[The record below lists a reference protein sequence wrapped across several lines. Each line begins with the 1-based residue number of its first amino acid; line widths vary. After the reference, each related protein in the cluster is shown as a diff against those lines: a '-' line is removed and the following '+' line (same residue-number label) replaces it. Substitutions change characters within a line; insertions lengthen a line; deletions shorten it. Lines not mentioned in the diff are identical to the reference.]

1 MKRPRYFQWLQ
12 GENSGIITKLVNITE
27 MDGEYFYN
35 FEDGESCNQ
44 RFVSQMTSSPA
55 ALKDKFMVEV
65 ISPNDPWRVEQIGTG
80 FFQDA
85 MSQENVDVPPLEDIT
100 GASGNGN
107 SIDISKSA
115 VGTMKFIA
123 PRYRG
128 PMYELPSLDEYFY
141 DETLLRSYDEDTPAP
156 VKKQKLDGAT
166 ATFKKP
172 AQEPEVTM
180 PSAPPPTVTPAY
192 IHPTVETKYEEPSAS
207 DPVRILA
214 KTCKKRDTDID
225 LTISIKL
232 PSKAVYNIASAEFED
247 GGSKFINYLIEG
259 IDINSIISELRNAL
273 TAAYESSDSE

>member
-35 FEDGESCNQ
+35 FEDGESCNL
-44 RFVSQMTSSPA
+44 RFISQMTSSPA

-65 ISPNDPWRVEQIGTG
+65 VSPNDPWRVEQISTG
-80 FFQDA
+80 FFKDA

-115 VGTMKFIA
+115 VGTMKYVA
-123 PRYRG
+123 PRYKG
-128 PMYELPSLDEYFY
+128 PMYELPSLDDYFY
-141 DETLLRSYDEDTPAP
+141 EDNSTAP
-156 VKKQKLDGAT
+156 VKKHKLDGAT
-166 ATFKKP
+166 AIFKKTVPEP
-172 AQEPEVTM
+172 APEPEVVI
-180 PSAPPPTVTPAY
+180 PSTPPPVVTPEY
-192 IHPTVETKYEEPSAS
+192 IRPTVETTYEEPSTS

-214 KTCKKRDTDID
+214 KTSKKRDTDID

-232 PSKAVYNIASAEFED
+232 PSKSVYTIASEEFED

>member
-35 FEDGESCNQ
+35 FEDGESCNL
-44 RFVSQMTSSPA
+44 RFISQMTSSPA

-65 ISPNDPWRVEQIGTG
+65 VSPNDPWRVEQISTG
-80 FFQDA
+80 LFKDA

-107 SIDISKSA
+107 SLDISKSA
-115 VGTMKFIA
+115 VGTMKYVA
-123 PRYRG
+123 PRYKG
-128 PMYELPSLDEYFY
+128 PMYELPSLDDYFY
-141 DETLLRSYDEDTPAP
+141 EDNSTAP
-156 VKKQKLDGAT
+156 VKKHKLDGAT
-166 ATFKKP
+166 AIFKKTVPEP
-172 AQEPEVTM
+172 APEPTQEPEVTI
-180 PSAPPPTVTPAY
+180 PATPPPVVTPEY
-192 IHPTVETKYEEPSAS
+192 IRPTVETTYEEPSTS

-214 KTCKKRDTDID
+214 KTSKKRDTDID

-232 PSKAVYNIASAEFED
+232 PSKSVYTIASEEFED

>member
-35 FEDGESCNQ
+35 FEDGESCNL
-44 RFVSQMTSSPA
+44 RFISQMTSSPA

-65 ISPNDPWRVEQIGTG
+65 VSPNDPWRVEQISTG
-80 FFQDA
+80 FFKDA

-115 VGTMKFIA
+115 VGTTKYVA
-123 PRYRG
+123 PRYKG
-128 PMYELPSLDEYFY
+128 PMYELPSLDDYFY
-141 DETLLRSYDEDTPAP
+141 EDNSTAP
-156 VKKQKLDGAT
+156 VKKHKLDGAT
-166 ATFKKP
+166 AIFKKTVPEP
-172 AQEPEVTM
+172 APEPEVVI
-180 PSAPPPTVTPAY
+180 PSTPPPVITPEY
-192 IHPTVETKYEEPSAS
+192 IRPTVETTYEEPSTS

-214 KTCKKRDTDID
+214 KTSKKRDTDID

-232 PSKAVYNIASAEFED
+232 PSKSVYTIASEEFED

>member
-35 FEDGESCNQ
+35 FEDGESCNL
-44 RFVSQMTSSPA
+44 RFISQMTSSPA

-65 ISPNDPWRVEQIGTG
+65 VSPNDPWRVEQISTG
-80 FFQDA
+80 FFKDA

-115 VGTMKFIA
+115 VGTMKYVP
-123 PRYRG
+123 PRYKG
-128 PMYELPSLDEYFY
+128 PMYELPSLDDYFY
-141 DETLLRSYDEDTPAP
+141 EDNSTAP
-156 VKKQKLDGAT
+156 VKKHKLDGAT
-166 ATFKKP
+166 AIFKKTAP
-172 AQEPEVTM
+172 EPTQEPEVTI
-180 PSAPPPTVTPAY
+180 PATPPPVVIPEY
-192 IHPTVETKYEEPSAS
+192 IRPTVETKYEEPSTS

-214 KTCKKRDTDID
+214 KTSKKRETDID

-232 PSKAVYNIASAEFED
+232 PSKSVYTIASEEFED

>member
-35 FEDGESCNQ
+35 FEDGESCNL
-44 RFVSQMTSSPA
+44 RFISQMTSSPA

-65 ISPNDPWRVEQIGTG
+65 VSPNDPWRVEQISTG
-80 FFQDA
+80 FFKDA

-115 VGTMKFIA
+115 VGTMKYVA
-123 PRYRG
+123 PRYKG
-128 PMYELPSLDEYFY
+128 PMYELPSLDDYFY
-141 DETLLRSYDEDTPAP
+141 EDNSTAP
-156 VKKQKLDGAT
+156 VKKHKLDGAT
-166 ATFKKP
+166 AIFKKTVPEP
-172 AQEPEVTM
+172 APEPEVVI
-180 PSAPPPTVTPAY
+180 PSTPPPVITPEY
-192 IHPTVETKYEEPSAS
+192 IRPTVETTYEEPSTS

-214 KTCKKRDTDID
+214 KTSKKRDTDID

-232 PSKAVYNIASAEFED
+232 PSKSVYTIASEEFED

>member
-35 FEDGESCNQ
+35 FEDGESCNL
-44 RFVSQMTSSPA
+44 RFISQMTSSPA

-65 ISPNDPWRVEQIGTG
+65 VSPNDPWRVEQISTG
-80 FFQDA
+80 LFKDA

-115 VGTMKFIA
+115 VGTMKYVA
-123 PRYRG
+123 PRYKG
-128 PMYELPSLDEYFY
+128 PMYELPSLDDYFY
-141 DETLLRSYDEDTPAP
+141 EDNSIAP
-156 VKKQKLDGAT
+156 VKKHKLDGAT
-166 ATFKKP
+166 AVFKKTAPEP
-172 AQEPEVTM
+172 APEPEVAI
-180 PSAPPPTVTPAY
+180 PSTPPPVVTPEY
-192 IHPTVETKYEEPSAS
+192 IRPTVETTYEEPSTS

-214 KTCKKRDTDID
+214 KTSKKRDTDID

-232 PSKAVYNIASAEFED
+232 PSKSVYNIASEEFED

-273 TAAYESSDSE
+273 TAAYEL

>member
-35 FEDGESCNQ
+35 FEDGESCNL
-44 RFVSQMTSSPA
+44 RFISQMTSSPA

-65 ISPNDPWRVEQIGTG
+65 VSPNDPWRVEQISTG
-80 FFQDA
+80 FFKDA

-115 VGTMKFIA
+115 VGTMKYVA
-123 PRYRG
+123 PRYKG
-128 PMYELPSLDEYFY
+128 PMYELPSLDDYFY
-141 DETLLRSYDEDTPAP
+141 EDNSTAP
-156 VKKQKLDGAT
+156 VKKHKLDGAT
-166 ATFKKP
+166 AIFKKAAP
-172 AQEPEVTM
+172 KPEPEPEVAI
-180 PSAPPPTVTPAY
+180 PSTPPPVVTPEC
-192 IHPTVETKYEEPSAS
+192 IRPTVETKYEEPSTS

-214 KTCKKRDTDID
+214 KTSKKRDTDID

-232 PSKAVYNIASAEFED
+232 PSKLVYNIASEEFED

-259 IDINSIISELRNAL
+259 IDINSIISELRNAI

>member
-35 FEDGESCNQ
+35 FEDGESCNL
-44 RFVSQMTSSPA
+44 RFISQMTSSPA

-65 ISPNDPWRVEQIGTG
+65 VSPNDPWRVEQISTG
-80 FFQDA
+80 FFKDA

-100 GASGNGN
+100 SASGNGN
-107 SIDISKSA
+107 LIDISKSA
-115 VGTMKFIA
+115 VGTMKYIA
-123 PRYRG
+123 PRYKG
-128 PMYELPSLDEYFY
+128 PMYELPSLDDYFY
-141 DETLLRSYDEDTPAP
+141 EDNSTAS
-156 VKKQKLDGAT
+156 VKKHKLDGAT
-166 ATFKKP
+166 AIFKKAVPEP
-172 AQEPEVTM
+172 APEPEVAI
-180 PSAPPPTVTPAY
+180 PSTPPPVVTPEY
-192 IHPTVETKYEEPSAS
+192 IHPTVETKYEEPSTS

-214 KTCKKRDTDID
+214 KTSKKRDTDID

-232 PSKAVYNIASAEFED
+232 PSKSVYTIASEEFED

>member
-35 FEDGESCNQ
+35 FEDGESCNL
-44 RFVSQMTSSPA
+44 RFISQMTSSPA

-65 ISPNDPWRVEQIGTG
+65 VSPNDPWRVEQISTG
-80 FFQDA
+80 FFKDA

-115 VGTMKFIA
+115 VGTMKYVA
-123 PRYRG
+123 PRYKG
-128 PMYELPSLDEYFY
+128 PMYELPSLDDYFY
-141 DETLLRSYDEDTPAP
+141 EDNSTAP
-156 VKKQKLDGAT
+156 VKKHKLDGAT
-166 ATFKKP
+166 AIFKKTTP
-172 AQEPEVTM
+172 EPTQEPEVTI
-180 PSAPPPTVTPAY
+180 PATPPPVVTPEY
-192 IHPTVETKYEEPSAS
+192 IRPTVETKYEEPSTS

-214 KTCKKRDTDID
+214 KTSKKRDTDID

-232 PSKAVYNIASAEFED
+232 PSKSVYNIASNEFED

>member
-35 FEDGESCNQ
+35 FEDGASCNL
-44 RFVSQMTSSPA
+44 RSISQMTSSPA
-55 ALKDKFMVEV
+55 AWKDKFMVEV
-65 ISPNDPWRVEQIGTG
+65 VSPNDPWRVEQISTG
-80 FFQDA
+80 FFKDA

-115 VGTMKFIA
+115 VGTTKYVA
-123 PRYRG
+123 PRYKG
-128 PMYELPSLDEYFY
+128 PMYELPSLDDYFY
-141 DETLLRSYDEDTPAP
+141 EDNSTAP
-156 VKKQKLDGAT
+156 VKKHKLDGAT
-166 ATFKKP
+166 AIFKKAAPEP
-172 AQEPEVTM
+172 APEPEVVI
-180 PSAPPPTVTPAY
+180 PSTPPPVITPEY
-192 IHPTVETKYEEPSAS
+192 IRPTVETKYEEPSTP

-214 KTCKKRDTDID
+214 KTSKKRDTDID

-232 PSKAVYNIASAEFED
+232 PSKSVYTIASEEFED

-273 TAAYESSDSE
+273 TAAYESTDSE

>member
-12 GENSGIITKLVNITE
+12 GENTGIITKLVNITE

-44 RFVSQMTSSPA
+44 RFVSQMTSSTA

-80 FFQDA
+80 LFTDA

-107 SIDISKSA
+107 LIDISKSA

-123 PRYRG
+123 PRYKG

-141 DETLLRSYDEDTPAP
+141 EEAPTTPA
-156 VKKQKLDGAT
+156 KKQKLDGAT

-172 AQEPEVTM
+172 APEPEVTI
-180 PSAPPPTVTPAY
+180 PSAPPPTATPAY
-192 IHPTVETKYEEPSAS
+192 IHPVVETKYEEPSES

-232 PSKAVYNIASAEFED
+232 PSKAVYNIAAAEFED

-273 TAAYESSDSE
+273 TTAYESSDSE

>member
-35 FEDGESCNQ
+35 FEDGESCNL
-44 RFVSQMTSSPA
+44 RFISQMTSSPA

-65 ISPNDPWRVEQIGTG
+65 VSPNDPWRVEQISTG
-80 FFQDA
+80 LFKDA

-115 VGTMKFIA
+115 VGTMKYVA
-123 PRYRG
+123 PRYKG
-128 PMYELPSLDEYFY
+128 PMYELPSLDDYFY
-141 DETLLRSYDEDTPAP
+141 EDNSIAP
-156 VKKQKLDGAT
+156 VKKHKLDGAT
-166 ATFKKP
+166 AVFKKTAPEP
-172 AQEPEVTM
+172 APEPEVAI
-180 PSAPPPTVTPAY
+180 PSTPPLVVTPEY
-192 IHPTVETKYEEPSAS
+192 TRPTVETTYEEPSTS

-214 KTCKKRDTDID
+214 KTSKKRDTDID

-232 PSKAVYNIASAEFED
+232 PSKSVYKIASEEFED

>member
-44 RFVSQMTSSPA
+44 RFISQMTSSPA

-80 FFQDA
+80 FFKDA
-85 MSQENVDVPPLEDIT
+85 MTQENVDVPPLEDIT

-107 SIDISKSA
+107 LIDISKSA
-115 VGTMKFIA
+115 VGTMRFIA
-123 PRYRG
+123 PRYNG

-141 DETLLRSYDEDTPAP
+141 EDTPPTP

-166 ATFKKP
+166 ASFKKVAP
-172 AQEPEVTM
+172 EPEVTM
-180 PSAPPPTVTPAY
+180 PSTPPPAVTPAY
-192 IHPTVETKYEEPSAS
+192 IQPTVETKYEEPSAS

>member
-35 FEDGESCNQ
+35 FEDGESCNL
-44 RFVSQMTSSPA
+44 RFISQMTSSPA

-65 ISPNDPWRVEQIGTG
+65 VSPNDPWRVEQISTG
-80 FFQDA
+80 FFKDA

-115 VGTMKFIA
+115 VGTTKYVA
-123 PRYRG
+123 PRYKG
-128 PMYELPSLDEYFY
+128 PMYELPSLDDYFY
-141 DETLLRSYDEDTPAP
+141 EDNSTAP
-156 VKKQKLDGAT
+156 VKKHKLDGAT
-166 ATFKKP
+166 AIFKKAAPEP
-172 AQEPEVTM
+172 APEPEVVI
-180 PSAPPPTVTPAY
+180 PSTPPPVITPEY
-192 IHPTVETKYEEPSAS
+192 IRPTVETKYEEPSTP

-214 KTCKKRDTDID
+214 KTSKKRETDID

-232 PSKAVYNIASAEFED
+232 PSKSVYTIASEEFED

>member
-35 FEDGESCNQ
+35 FEDGESCNL
-44 RFVSQMTSSPA
+44 RFISQMTSSPA

-65 ISPNDPWRVEQIGTG
+65 VSPNDPWRVEQISTG
-80 FFQDA
+80 FFKDA

-115 VGTMKFIA
+115 VGTMKYVA
-123 PRYRG
+123 PRYKG
-128 PMYELPSLDEYFY
+128 PMYELPSLDDYFY
-141 DETLLRSYDEDTPAP
+141 EDNSNAP
-156 VKKQKLDGAT
+156 VKKHKLDGAT
-166 ATFKKP
+166 AIFKKTAPEP
-172 AQEPEVTM
+172 APEPEVAI
-180 PSAPPPTVTPAY
+180 PSTPPPVVTPEY
-192 IHPTVETKYEEPSAS
+192 TRPTVETTYEEPSTS

-214 KTCKKRDTDID
+214 KTSKKRDTDID

-232 PSKAVYNIASAEFED
+232 PNKSVYKIASEEFED

>member
-35 FEDGESCNQ
+35 FEDGESCNL
-44 RFVSQMTSSPA
+44 RFISQMTSSPA

-65 ISPNDPWRVEQIGTG
+65 VSPNDPWRVEQISTG
-80 FFQDA
+80 FFKDA

-100 GASGNGN
+100 SASGNGN
-107 SIDISKSA
+107 LLDISKSA
-115 VGTMKFIA
+115 VGTMKYVA
-123 PRYRG
+123 PRYKG
-128 PMYELPSLDEYFY
+128 PMYELPSLDDYFY
-141 DETLLRSYDEDTPAP
+141 EDNSTAP
-156 VKKQKLDGAT
+156 VKKHKLDGAT
-166 ATFKKP
+166 AIFKKAAP
-172 AQEPEVTM
+172 KPEPEPEVAI
-180 PSAPPPTVTPAY
+180 PSTPPPVVTPEN
-192 IHPTVETKYEEPSAS
+192 IRPTVETTYEEPSKS

-214 KTCKKRDTDID
+214 KTSKKRDTDID

-232 PSKAVYNIASAEFED
+232 PSKSVYTIASEEFED

>member
-35 FEDGESCNQ
+35 FEDGESCNL
-44 RFVSQMTSSPA
+44 RFISQMTSSPA

-65 ISPNDPWRVEQIGTG
+65 VSPNDPWRVEQISTG
-80 FFQDA
+80 FFKDA

-115 VGTMKFIA
+115 VGTMKYVA
-123 PRYRG
+123 PRYKG
-128 PMYELPSLDEYFY
+128 PMYELPSLDDYFY
-141 DETLLRSYDEDTPAP
+141 EDNSTAP
-156 VKKQKLDGAT
+156 VKKHKLDGAT
-166 ATFKKP
+166 AIFKKTVPEP
-172 AQEPEVTM
+172 APEPEVTI
-180 PSAPPPTVTPAY
+180 PSTPPPVITPEY
-192 IHPTVETKYEEPSAS
+192 IRPTVETTYEEPSTS

-214 KTCKKRDTDID
+214 KTSKKRDTDID

-232 PSKAVYNIASAEFED
+232 PSKSVYTIASEEFED

>member
-35 FEDGESCNQ
+35 FEDGESCNL
-44 RFVSQMTSSPA
+44 RFISQMTSSPA

-65 ISPNDPWRVEQIGTG
+65 VSPNDPWRVEQISTG
-80 FFQDA
+80 FFKDA

-115 VGTMKFIA
+115 VGTMKYVA
-123 PRYRG
+123 PRYKG
-128 PMYELPSLDEYFY
+128 PMYELPSLDDYFY
-141 DETLLRSYDEDTPAP
+141 EDNSTAP
-156 VKKQKLDGAT
+156 VKKHKLDGAT
-166 ATFKKP
+166 AIFKKTAPEP
-172 AQEPEVTM
+172 APEPEVTI
-180 PSAPPPTVTPAY
+180 PATPPPVITPEY
-192 IHPTVETKYEEPSAS
+192 IRPTVETKYEEPSTS

-214 KTCKKRDTDID
+214 KTSKKRDTDID

-232 PSKAVYNIASAEFED
+232 PSKSVYNIASKEFED

>member
-35 FEDGESCNQ
+35 FEDGESCNL
-44 RFVSQMTSSPA
+44 RFISQMTSSPA

-65 ISPNDPWRVEQIGTG
+65 VSPNDPWRVEQISTG
-80 FFQDA
+80 FFKDA

-100 GASGNGN
+100 SASGNGN
-107 SIDISKSA
+107 LIDISKSA
-115 VGTMKFIA
+115 VGTMKYIA
-123 PRYRG
+123 PRYKG
-128 PMYELPSLDEYFY
+128 PMYELPSLDDYFY
-141 DETLLRSYDEDTPAP
+141 EDNSTAS
-156 VKKQKLDGAT
+156 VKKHKLDGAT
-166 ATFKKP
+166 AIFKKTAPEP
-172 AQEPEVTM
+172 APEPEVTI
-180 PSAPPPTVTPAY
+180 PSTPPPVVTPEY
-192 IHPTVETKYEEPSAS
+192 IRPTVETTYEEPSTS

-214 KTCKKRDTDID
+214 KTSKKRDTDID

-232 PSKAVYNIASAEFED
+232 PSKSVYNIASEEFED

>member
-35 FEDGESCNQ
+35 FEDGESCNL
-44 RFVSQMTSSPA
+44 RFISQMTSSPA

-65 ISPNDPWRVEQIGTG
+65 VSPNDPWRVEQISTG
-80 FFQDA
+80 FFKDA

-115 VGTMKFIA
+115 VGTTKYVA
-123 PRYRG
+123 PRYKG
-128 PMYELPSLDEYFY
+128 PMYELPSLDDYFY
-141 DETLLRSYDEDTPAP
+141 EDNSTAP
-156 VKKQKLDGAT
+156 VKKHKLDGAT
-166 ATFKKP
+166 AIFKKTVPEP
-172 AQEPEVTM
+172 APEPEVVI
-180 PSAPPPTVTPAY
+180 PSTPPPVITPEY
-192 IHPTVETKYEEPSAS
+192 IRPTVETKYEEPSTP

-214 KTCKKRDTDID
+214 KTSKKRETDID

-232 PSKAVYNIASAEFED
+232 PSKSVYTIASEEFED